1 MSDHDSPK
9 VKNVSLISVYDNSGV
24 LLMCRLALSGREAVI
39 SRHVLGAGG
48 AREWVWRRSVEVEA
62 NSSSL
67 VTESAVEEE
76 SD

>member
-24 LLMCRLALSGREAVI
+24 VLMCRLALSGREAVI
-39 SRHVLGAGG
+39 SRHVLGARKG
-48 AREWVWRRSVEVEA
+48 VWRREVEVET

-67 VTESAVEEE
+67 VTERGGW
-76 SD
+76 

>member
-24 LLMCRLALSGREAVI
+24 VLMCRLALGGREAVI
-39 SRHVLGAGG
+39 SRHVLGAEG
-48 AREWVWRRSVEVEA
+48 AWKGEWRRSVEVEA

-67 VTESAVEEE
+67 VTESAVEGE